1 MGETDAA
8 HAQFV
13 EGAEQVDVGAERL
26 DSLHREEDRDTAV
39 GSCGLD
45 LAAIAADDE
54 PGIVRHLLVEER
66 ELIDR
71 DAKRKLRQVPVIDE
85 DRGADE
91 PDPAVAELLPELASE
106 DADPFVL
113 VDTLL
118 VEMEKQVEMEIDDV
132 VVDATHP
139 CIDFLGRP
147 CHHSVIMAN
156 VATPL

>member
-1 MGETDAA
+1 
-8 HAQFV
+8 
-13 EGAEQVDVGAERL
+13 
-26 DSLHREEDRDTAV
+26 
-39 GSCGLD
+39 
-45 LAAIAADDE
+45 
-54 PGIVRHLLVEER
+54 VRHLLVEER

-71 DAKRKLRQVPVIDE
+71 YAKRKLRQIPVIEE
-85 DRGADE
+85 DRGADQ

-139 CIDFLGRP
+139 CIEVLGRP
-147 CHHSVIMAN
+147 RHHSVIMAN
-156 VATPL
+156 VATPLDMRTTSRVRKSLQERPAGSQEQRRGDVRALETLPEALALDAHLPSVSREPELFPG